1 MYTAATKYI
10 LGVRLALDGLVVD
23 PSIPKDWDGFEVR
36 REWRGAVYEIEVR
49 NPDHVSKGVRSVT
62 LDGEDLDPTQPIP
75 VQPEGSEVKVVVTL
89 G

>member
-1 MYTAATKYI
+1 MYTAATKYV

-23 PSIPKDWDGFEVR
+23 PSIPKAWDGFEVR

-49 NPDHVSKGVRSVT
+49 NPDHVSKGVVSVT
-62 LDGEDLDPTQPIP
+62 VDGVDHPADRPVP
-75 VQPEGSEVKVVVTL
+75 VQPEGAEVKVVVTL